1 MLLEGLTPQDM
12 LQLRRHSLQVPS
24 RKLTY
29 TDGCGTIKQHHVS
42 LACMD
47 LYQAAIDQTHYEI
60 PAARLAKASIATLRE
75 SGRLIKLTLA
85 DYVANRC
92 LITDMDSAML
102 RTIYMRLRRLAAHFS
117 APELLELLNGGNLPA
132 SAQQFAHA

>member
-1 MLLEGLTPQDM
+1 
-12 LQLRRHSLQVPS
+12 
-24 RKLTY
+24 
-29 TDGCGTIKQHHVS
+29 
-42 LACMD
+42 MD
-47 LYQAAIDQTHYEI
+47 LYHAAIEQTHYEV
-60 PAARLAKASIATLRE
+60 PATPLAKTSLAALRE

-117 APELLELLNGGNLPA
+117 APELLELLNVGDQPA
-132 SAQQFAHA
+132 PAEQFAHA